1 MNAEYFEAMARAE
14 RSFAK
19 ERRQTVESQRVHI
32 RNAEAYDK
40 QAQQL
45 RVQEANRTPR

>member
-1 MNAEYFEAMARAE
+1 MNAEYFEALARAE

-32 RNAEAYDK
+32 RNAEAYEK
-40 QAQQL
+40 QAKQL
-45 RVQEANRTPR
+45 KAQEECK